1 MANDNKNTH
10 ELASDLDDT
19 SELEL
24 LPDAFSDPALD
35 YEAESDA
42 ATHSFAGLDAA
53 RARKSVDTLQVEL
66 RERDD
71 YIGRL
76 EYELEQLRARTSGI
90 ETELKARAALTEGIS
105 AELAEARQALT
116 DARARL
122 EERDQAFTELEAAL
136 ADSRGALQD
145 ARQEAEAAR
154 SENEALETRSTE
166 DARRLE
172 TLTKELQQAAAAR
185 REALDAQGAQSRRL
199 AELEERHA
207 ESRSLAETL
216 RQYVDGRK
224 ERWEQQEILLRSK
237 DDLLREQERRLG
249 ELASAGNPAGAPGA
263 GDEAAALQLAE
274 MDSLATQLAE
284 VICEYEK
291 EREERQALEAHCNA
305 LEDRIARLTSGM
317 ADLETAAER
326 SRPLHRE
333 NERLAGELRAYADEV
348 RNSRKQAAKTE
359 AYADTLRRRIQEQ
372 SAELEALAAG
382 RRGTEAALE
391 EALAKLAALREEAA
405 AGSRDAA
412 ALREDERAA
421 RERLEKELDDAR
433 AELARGRE
441 AAAEAAASNEQLAS
455 ELVEATGSRLALESQ
470 LAQSGEEQKRQVESL
485 ERQVERLEQELE
497 DAESKVANKDA
508 AISVLLAELANKP
521 PAAASEVQADAPPQR
536 PAERSSPA
544 ADDRHG
550 PEKER
555 TTRLLVGTID
565 GQEVRFPLFKNKL
578 TIGRTAHNDIQL
590 KQQFISRRHAV
601 VVCDHDSTRIVD
613 WGSKNGIYVNGV
625 RVSEKVLKTGDQ
637 LTVGAAE
644 FRFEER
650 PKR

>member
-1 MANDNKNTH
+1 MANENKNTH

-24 LPDAFSDPALD
+24 LPDSHSDPALD
-35 YEAESDA
+35 YEAEADA
-42 ATHSFAGLDAA
+42 ATHSFESLDPA
-53 RARKSVDTLQVEL
+53 RARKSVHTLQVEL

-76 EYELEQLRARTSGI
+76 EYELEQLRARANGI

-105 AELAEARQALT
+105 AELSETRQALS

-122 EERDQAFTELEAAL
+122 EERDEAFTELEAAL
-136 ADSRGALQD
+136 ADSHKALQG
-145 ARQEAEAAR
+145 ARQRAEAAR
-154 SENEALETRSTE
+154 SAHEALETRSAE
-166 DARRLE
+166 DALRIEALAAELE
-172 TLTKELQQAAAAR
+172 QAAAAH
-185 REALDAQGAQSRRL
+185 REALDARSAQARQL

-224 ERWEQQEILLRSK
+224 ARWEQQES
-237 DDLLREQERRLG
+237 LLREQERRLR
-249 ELASAGNPAGAPGA
+249 ELAGTGNAAGHPGA
-263 GDEAAALQLAE
+263 DDEAAALQLAE
-274 MDSLATQLAE
+274 MDCLATQLAE
-284 VICEYEK
+284 VTCEYEK

-305 LEDRIARLTSGM
+305 LEDRVARLTSGL
-317 ADLETAAER
+317 AELESAAER

-333 NERLAGELRAYADEV
+333 NERLAGELRGYADEI
-348 RNSRKQAAKTE
+348 RGLREQAAKTE
-359 AYADTLRRRIQEQ
+359 AYADALRRRIQEQ
-372 SAELEALAAG
+372 SAEIEALAAG
-382 RRGTEAALE
+382 QRSTEAALE
-391 EALAKLAALREEAA
+391 DALARLAALREEHE
-405 AGSRDAA
+405 AGSRAA
-412 ALREDERAA
+412 AAAREDERAA
-421 RERLEKELDDAR
+421 RERLEQELDAAR
-433 AELARGRE
+433 GELARARD
-441 AAAEAAASNEQLAS
+441 AAAEAEASNEQLAS
-455 ELVEATGSRLALESQ
+455 ELVDATGSRLALESQ
-470 LAQSGEEQKRQVESL
+470 LAQSGEERKRQVESL
-485 ERQVERLEQELE
+485 ERQVQRLAQELE

-508 AISVLLAELANKP
+508 AISVLLAELADKP
-521 PAAASEVQADAPPQR
+521 SAASEVQADAPPPQR
-536 PAERSSPA
+536 PSERRSPA
-544 ADDRHG
+544 ADERQG

-578 TIGRTAHNDIQL
+578 TIGRTVHNDIQL

-625 RVSEKVLKTGDQ
+625 RVSEKVLTTGDQ
-637 LTVGAAE
+637 LTVGTAE

>member
-10 ELASDLDDT
+10 ELAADLDDT

-24 LPDAFSDPALD
+24 LPGAFSDPALD
-35 YEAESDA
+35 YEAEADA
-42 ATHSFAGLDAA
+42 ATHSFEGLEAA

-76 EYELEQLRARTSGI
+76 EYELEQLRARTNGI
-90 ETELKARAALTEGIS
+90 ETELKARAALTEGVS
-105 AELAEARQALT
+105 AELGETRQALD

-136 ADSRGALQD
+136 AGTSEALRK
-145 ARQEAEAAR
+145 ARQESEAAR
-154 SENEALETRSTE
+154 SANEAFETRSAE
-166 DARRLE
+166 DARRIEALALE
-172 TLTKELQQAAAAR
+172 LEQAAAAR
-185 REALDAQGAQSRRL
+185 REALDAQNAQARRL
-199 AELEERHA
+199 AALEQQHTEA
-207 ESRSLAETL
+207 RSLAETL
-216 RQYVDGRK
+216 RQYIDGRK
-224 ERWEQQEILLRSK
+224 ERWEQQEVLLRNK
-237 DDLLREQERRLG
+237 DDLLQEQERRLG
-249 ELASAGNPAGAPGA
+249 ELASGGSPGA
-263 GDEAAALQLAE
+263 HDEEAALQLAE

-284 VICEYEK
+284 LASEYDK
-291 EREERQALEAHCNA
+291 ERDERQALEAHCNA
-305 LEDRIARLTSGM
+305 LEDRIAQLTSDM
-317 ADLETAAER
+317 AALETAAER

-333 NERLAGELRAYADEV
+333 NERLAGALRGYAEEV
-348 RNSRKQAAKTE
+348 RRLKEQAVKTE
-359 AYADTLRRRIQEQ
+359 AYADTLRRRTREQ

-382 RRGTEAALE
+382 QCATQAALDL
-391 EALAKLAALREEAA
+391 ALAKLAALREEAE
-405 AGSRDAA
+405 AGDRAA
-412 ALREDERAA
+412 AAVREDERAA
-421 RERLEKELDDAR
+421 RERLEKDVDELR
-433 AELARGRE
+433 AELARARD
-441 AAAEAAASNEQLAS
+441 AAAEAEASNEQLAS
-455 ELVEATGSRLALESQ
+455 ELVEATGSRLTLESQ
-470 LAQSGEEQKRQVESL
+470 LATSGEERKQQIEALQRQVK
-485 ERQVERLEQELE
+485 RLEQELE

-508 AISVLLAELANKP
+508 AIGVLLAELANKP
-521 PAAASEVQADAPPQR
+521 QAAPSEVQADAPPQR
-536 PAERSSPA
+536 PAERRSPA

-555 TTRLLVGTID
+555 TTRLLIGTID

-613 WGSKNGIYVNGV
+613 WGSKNGIHVNGV
-625 RVSEKVLKTGDQ
+625 RVSEKVLKSGDQ
-637 LTVGAAE
+637 LTVGTAE